1 MITNNKEQFE
11 IDSELERISE
21 ETGEKILDNLNAS
34 TKLDAI
40 INQLNMLTANEID
53 RGTASDEMLAVANTV
68 TKIRKEG
75 KKEKENVLKNKYIET

>member
-53 RGTASDEMLAVANTV
+53 RGTASEEMLAVANTV
-68 TKIRKEG
+68 TVIRGEG
-75 KKEKENVLKNKYIET
+75 KEEKEKLLRKK